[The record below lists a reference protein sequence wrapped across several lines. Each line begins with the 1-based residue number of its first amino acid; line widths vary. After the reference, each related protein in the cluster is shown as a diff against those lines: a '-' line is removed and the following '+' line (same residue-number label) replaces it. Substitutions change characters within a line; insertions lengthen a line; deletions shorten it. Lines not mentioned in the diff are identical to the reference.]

1 MSRSS
6 VTVLVTIVVAFAL
19 AGCAQGAGSSPTPT
33 TSSSSSR
40 YTPPP
45 SQTAGPQTP
54 APTRGV
60 PTTPVA
66 GQCPTAELA
75 GSIAPAEGGAA
86 GHVGVTLVLTNNG
99 TKQCSLQGWPG
110 VSFVGNGN
118 GTQLGAPAAFDRS
131 TPHPTV
137 VMQPGGTAHT
147 LLLVGNAA
155 NYPAASCAPQK
166 ADGFRVYPPGS
177 TTSLFVKDD
186 QFTACTDSGAPLLQV
201 GALTG

>member
-1 MSRSS
+1 MSRSA
-6 VTVLVTIVVAFAL
+6 VTILAAIIVAFAL
-19 AGCAQGAGSSPTPT
+19 AGCVQGTGSSSPTVSPGPT
-33 TSSSSSR
+33 SEKTSPS
-40 YTPPP
+40 
-45 SQTAGPQTP
+45 SQTAGPSSP
-54 APTRGV
+54 APPRGT

-66 GQCPTAELA
+66 DQCPTAELT
-75 GSIAPAEGGAA
+75 GSIAAAEGGAA
-86 GHVGVTLVLTNNG
+86 GHVGVRLVLTNSG
-99 TKQCSLQGWPG
+99 TKPCSLQGWPG

-137 VMQPGGTAHT
+137 VVQPGGTAHA

-155 NYPAASCAPQK
+155 NYPTADCAPQK

-186 QFTACTDSGAPLLQV
+186 QFTACTTSSAPLLQV